1 MNYSLYLV
9 GSKARGDQNSQSD
22 TDYVCIYNVKRPRIE
37 LPEGASVSYY
47 SVGKMKWMIENSKL
61 FAKHL
66 MSEGIPII
74 ENKKHKQLINS
85 FEIKKDILEK
95 DLVEFIKATDRLDWI
110 PASDTGIKWACD
122 YIYTLSRNII
132 YISNALNDFFHFG
145 YSEAVNKF
153 LKNHN
158 KIEYIAALQK
168 IRLAKYN
175 YRTNNPIQVDISVKS
190 ISDVIYAVTNK
201 RNAIS
206 LGGISDFSN
215 IKPNSYE
222 HLRLT
227 ERAIINGEV
236 SSEDYIK
243 KLKRHSEYSCLLRDQ
258 ARKITTNLKG

>member
-1 MNYSLYLV
+1 MFRFLLILRRYRWRHEH
-9 GSKARGDQNSQSD
+9 AAHTD
-22 TDYVCIYNVKRPRIE
+22 TLNQVT
-37 LPEGASVSYY
+37 
-47 SVGKMKWMIENSKL
+47 NSKTVFL
-61 FAKHL
+61 F
-66 MSEGIPII
+66 I
-74 ENKKHKQLINS
+74 
-85 FEIKKDILEK
+85 
-95 DLVEFIKATDRLDWI
+95 TRL
-110 PASDTGIKWACD
+110 
-122 YIYTLSRNII
+122 LSRNII

-175 YRTNNPIQVDISVKS
+175 YRTNNPIQVDISIKS